1 MKNPHFQRIYN
12 EFVDASR
19 QNREQVDEIKLLRT
33 ELQAARAE
41 TTSLKSDPRFLMPPR
56 LSDMQAD
63 SISPNDSASQVQY
76 LGGGSQTVVA
86 PISSHGAPPPPPP
99 PPSLQPGL
107 QPAIRPAAYPESILW
122 TIEDWN
128 LSRPKM
134 DKCIRDQKGVPV
146 TLAQWRA
153 IRMTTRLIISQV
165 FPLSSFEGDNRKKS
179 YLKTY
184 HGDDWISAIFTLE
197 RKEPL
202 VALCAGHW
210 KADQV
215 LGVVLKAQQKKKTSP
230 SEDEADL
237 DDSDEDSSKD
247 TAPTKKRRLVQP
259 EPAPKKN
266 ATMFRLK
273 SSRARTLLTPPNST
287 LSPSPAPANTSPASS
302 LGAPAPCTPSLGAPS
317 TSPASSPGTPGAP
330 PPPSLLP
337 PSASSTSSLGADAS
351 LTAPSLGTPNTSPAI
366 PGSGD
371 GATPFP
377 ADEAMPAD
385 DDAAPS
391 PTDGAAP
398 APIDGAAPAPT
409 NGADGATPALTSGA
423 TPAPTGEA
431 TPTPADGASFES
443 TTSAAAGAKPSAAN
457 QDSIGSFGFQVDHH
471 KPIDTSFIQTNE
483 TCSGLINALSR
494 EFPVLPHA
502 LSLLNVMAASPN
514 FEQGQPSSEVLEFI
528 ARINDA
534 DPNTFDEE
542 SEDETNANWGHY
554 QFTAGGIN
562 CRIGNTETACRLIA
576 AALKTCRIA
585 RHICIKRGIQSTN
598 FLSDAYLQNTIEILW
613 ELWVGAGGPQGAPK
627 ATTRQSARKKP
638 KATPALSDAAQSTA
652 QSTSQS
658 PQSTENANDQLPADG
673 PNNDGIEADELEDD
687 NQDIRALLMRLQK
700 DELKTWIESH
710 DPTAPTISKL
720 KTKDDLITAILSST
734 NIPSPDDVENIS
746 QTVSQTEAW
755 LEALE
760 TLVLGIAL
768 VKQQSL

>member
-1 MKNPHFQRIYN
+1 
-12 EFVDASR
+12 
-19 QNREQVDEIKLLRT
+19 
-33 ELQAARAE
+33 
-41 TTSLKSDPRFLMPPR
+41 
-56 LSDMQAD
+56 MQAD

-122 TIEDWN
+122 TIEDCRNDPMGVVSEGN

-237 DDSDEDSSKD
+237 DDSDEDSTLD
-247 TAPTKKRRLVQP
+247 
-259 EPAPKKN
+259 
-266 ATMFRLK
+266 
-273 SSRARTLLTPPNST
+273 SRWTTTNPLT
-287 LSPSPAPANTSPASS
+287 PASS
-302 LGAPAPCTPSLGAPS
+302 KPMKHVCTTHHATQIKPKPHTLG
-317 TSPASSPGTPGAP
+317 
-330 PPPSLLP
+330 
-337 PSASSTSSLGADAS
+337 
-351 LTAPSLGTPNTSPAI
+351 
-366 PGSGD
+366 
-371 GATPFP
+371 
-377 ADEAMPAD
+377 
-385 DDAAPS
+385 
-391 PTDGAAP
+391 
-398 APIDGAAPAPT
+398 
-409 NGADGATPALTSGA
+409 
-423 TPAPTGEA
+423 
-431 TPTPADGASFES
+431 
-443 TTSAAAGAKPSAAN
+443 
-457 QDSIGSFGFQVDHH
+457 
-471 KPIDTSFIQTNE
+471 
-483 TCSGLINALSR
+483 SGLINALSR

-502 LSLLNVMAASPN
+502 LSLLNAMAASPN

-562 CRIGNTETACRLIA
+562 CRSVLTTWSRIGNTETACCLIA

-613 ELWVGAGGPQGAPK
+613 ELWVGAGGVHIFSSNNFVSTKRLYSPKVPPKLLPDRAP
-627 ATTRQSARKKP
+627 ARNQRP
-638 KATPALSDAAQSTA
+638 P
-652 QSTSQS
+652 
-658 PQSTENANDQLPADG
+658 PPYPMP
-673 PNNDGIEADELEDD
+673 PNPPPNPPL
-687 NQDIRALLMRLQK
+687 NLHNPRRM
-700 DELKTWIESH
+700 
-710 DPTAPTISKL
+710 PM
-720 KTKDDLITAILSST
+720 T
-734 NIPSPDDVENIS
+734 NC
-746 QTVSQTEAW
+746 
-755 LEALE
+755 
-760 TLVLGIAL
+760 
-768 VKQQSL
+768 QQMGQIMMA